1 MENFDNETIIKN
13 INEFKLLITTQKQ
26 YVLNTQHENSL
37 KTLEL
42 KYKDDEIKKLKDKSN
57 KNYIKKK
64 VYENKNK
71 MLEEE
76 NKNLKNQVD
85 FLKNLILL
93 NNTNINKSF
102 LNHPIDYELVADVYK
117 DTLPDI
123 GEIEVKPIPT
133 FKFAGGWFTLISKDL
148 LIKTDIPESLG
159 HYGLEDTY
167 IMLCSQI
174 MKQKGMNVIQFVL
187 ENEIIVGDDLF
198 RFNPYKNYL
207 SIIDKREEFKQMA
220 HKNFQNEINKFGES
234 INK

>member
-102 LNHPIDYELVADVYK
+102 LNQTVNYTEIPKVIE
-117 DTLPDI
+117 PDI
-123 GEIEVKPIPT
+123 NETLKIEDIKP
-133 FKFAGGWFTLISKDL
+133 KN
-148 LIKTDIPESLG
+148 
-159 HYGLEDTY
+159 LEKKKVD
-167 IMLCSQI
+167 
-174 MKQKGMNVIQFVL
+174 
-187 ENEIIVGDDLF
+187 
-198 RFNPYKNYL
+198 
-207 SIIDKREEFKQMA
+207 
-220 HKNFQNEINKFGES
+220 INKLKMGNVLDELK
-234 INK
+234 NKFNKD

>member
-102 LNHPIDYELVADVYK
+102 LNQTVNYTEIPKVIE
-117 DTLPDI
+117 PDI
-123 GEIEVKPIPT
+123 NETLKIEDIKPKI
-133 FKFAGGWFTLISKDL
+133 
-148 LIKTDIPESLG
+148 
-159 HYGLEDTY
+159 LEKKKVD
-167 IMLCSQI
+167 
-174 MKQKGMNVIQFVL
+174 
-187 ENEIIVGDDLF
+187 
-198 RFNPYKNYL
+198 
-207 SIIDKREEFKQMA
+207 
-220 HKNFQNEINKFGES
+220 INKLKMGNVLDELK
-234 INK
+234 NKFNKD

>member
-13 INEFKLLITTQKQ
+13 INEFKLLIITQKQ

-93 NNTNINKSF
+93 NNTHINKPF
-102 LNHPIDYELVADVYK
+102 LNQTVNCTEIPKVIE
-117 DTLPDI
+117 PDI
-123 GEIEVKPIPT
+123 KNTLKIEDIKPKI
-133 FKFAGGWFTLISKDL
+133 
-148 LIKTDIPESLG
+148 
-159 HYGLEDTY
+159 LEKKKVD
-167 IMLCSQI
+167 
-174 MKQKGMNVIQFVL
+174 
-187 ENEIIVGDDLF
+187 
-198 RFNPYKNYL
+198 
-207 SIIDKREEFKQMA
+207 
-220 HKNFQNEINKFGES
+220 INKLKMGNVLDELK
-234 INK
+234 NKFNKE

>member
-1 MENFDNETIIKN
+1 MENFENETIIKN
-13 INEFKLLITTQKQ
+13 INEFKLLIITQKQ

-102 LNHPIDYELVADVYK
+102 LNQTVNYTEIPKVIE
-117 DTLPDI
+117 PDI
-123 GEIEVKPIPT
+123 NETLKIEDIKPKI
-133 FKFAGGWFTLISKDL
+133 
-148 LIKTDIPESLG
+148 
-159 HYGLEDTY
+159 LEKKKVD
-167 IMLCSQI
+167 
-174 MKQKGMNVIQFVL
+174 
-187 ENEIIVGDDLF
+187 
-198 RFNPYKNYL
+198 
-207 SIIDKREEFKQMA
+207 
-220 HKNFQNEINKFGES
+220 INKLKMGNVLDELK
-234 INK
+234 NKFNKD

>member
-102 LNHPIDYELVADVYK
+102 LNQTVNYTEIPKVIE
-117 DTLPDI
+117 PDI
-123 GEIEVKPIPT
+123 NETLKIEDIKPKI
-133 FKFAGGWFTLISKDL
+133 
-148 LIKTDIPESLG
+148 
-159 HYGLEDTY
+159 LEKKKVD
-167 IMLCSQI
+167 
-174 MKQKGMNVIQFVL
+174 
-187 ENEIIVGDDLF
+187 
-198 RFNPYKNYL
+198 
-207 SIIDKREEFKQMA
+207 
-220 HKNFQNEINKFGES
+220 INKLKMGNVLDELK
-234 INK
+234 NKFIKD